1 MIIVSSRKFR
11 DSQNEFFEL
20 ALEEEVILKT
30 LHYGNFRLVPIR
42 EEKKKRGRKP
52 KSVKDQK
59 GVIVIPTPTIQTE
72 NIEIAPVQVTI
83 ETQPEEIIDIKNE
96 SPTVVV
102 ESENIPVQEENTNV
116 NEQEETILEGNIIE
130 DKTQEEIVKEPEAQ
144 VQVEEEIPHITVIED
159 TVQASQPQNPQER
172 DENTPYVDQSWKP
185 GRVFVDPSLLSLEE
199 VRIQEGLDDDTKKKG
214 FLSKLFGKK
223 K

>member
-11 DSQNEFFEL
+11 DSQNEFFAL

-30 LHYGNFRLVPIR
+30 LHYGNFRLVPIK

-59 GVIVIPTPTIQTE
+59 GVIVIPT
-72 NIEIAPVQVTI
+72 EIATKENVVI
-83 ETQPEEIIDIKNE
+83 ETVQEPILENSEEIIEIKNE
-96 SPTVVV
+96 SSVIEKQEMIIPA
-102 ESENIPVQEENTNV
+102 ESEETYVNKSDEEVIEENIINETIHIEDENKAEV
-116 NEQEETILEGNIIE
+116 INEVKEDLSTPEQESTTTETLAIIE
-130 DKTQEEIVKEPEAQ
+130 NS
-144 VQVEEEIPHITVIED
+144 QVENTEIH
-159 TVQASQPQNPQER
+159 
-172 DENTPYVDQSWKP
+172 VDQSWKP

-199 VRIQEGLDDDTKKKG
+199 VRIQEGLEDNSKKKG
-214 FLSKLFGKK
+214 LFSKLFGKK